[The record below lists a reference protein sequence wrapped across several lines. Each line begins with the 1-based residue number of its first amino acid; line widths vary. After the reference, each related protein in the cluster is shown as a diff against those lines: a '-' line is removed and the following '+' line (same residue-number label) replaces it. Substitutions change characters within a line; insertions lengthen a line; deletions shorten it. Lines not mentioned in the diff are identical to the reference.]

1 MHSVLCPLFRV
12 MGEVGWG
19 RRWVTVT
26 ISSVKEDSSDRLA
39 GRLRISDRLKILL
52 TLPKDFVFFSPPIPY
67 FRNNNTASADVIR
80 IL

>member
-1 MHSVLCPLFRV
+1 M
-12 MGEVGWG
+12 GWG
-19 RRWVTVT
+19 GGGDGLGLRLVVLRRIPV
-26 ISSVKEDSSDRLA
+26 IGLA

-52 TLPKDFVFFSPPIPY
+52 TGPKDFVFFSPPIPY